1 MQGVVGELRFSF
13 QHGWN
18 SSNSSEASEDSVL
31 LQAESNVGSEQGI
44 DRMGRV

>member
-1 MQGVVGELRFSF
+1 MQAVVGELRFSF

-18 SSNSSEASEDSVL
+18 SSDSSEASQDSVL
-31 LQAESNVGSEQGI
+31 LQAESNVGFEPGI